1 MNVAYDLEFDLDGFL
16 SSLEKGRGARERVEE
31 YQDSRRHKDEGAGYD
46 GPLSPLHRVGRRYR
60 PLIDTS

>member
-46 GPLSPLHRVGRRYR
+46 DS
-60 PLIDTS
+60 DE